1 MMRKV
6 DQEQNQTLSKYTF
19 VQIISSTSKVF
30 LLTNNI
36 HLNLIR
42 NSKIKISQDSFITY
56 EWNAYLRPRLTHRN
70 FMF

>member
-1 MMRKV
+1 MMREV

-36 HLNLIR
+36 HLDLIR
-42 NSKIKISQDSFITY
+42 NSKIKISEDNFITY
-56 EWNAYLRPRLTHRN
+56 EWNAYLGPRA
-70 FMF
+70 

>member
-1 MMRKV
+1 MRKV

-36 HLNLIR
+36 HLNLSR
-42 NSKIKISQDSFITY
+42 NSEIKISQDIFIIY
-56 EWNAYLRPRLTHRN
+56 ERNAYLGPRLTHQN